1 MDAASADHIEATAT
15 AAVLAAMAQVE
26 HLIPELP
33 GNALEV
39 PVLLKKKVL
48 EVELPE
54 IEADEDDRDSRVE
67 NWRSRS
73 KKFVKATGFGLASRR
88 RAPSAAF
95 AKEAGPSRSG

>member
-39 PVLLKKKVL
+39 PVLLKKKCL
-48 EVELPE
+48 
-54 IEADEDDRDSRVE
+54 
-67 NWRSRS
+67 RSNCQ
-73 KKFVKATGFGLASRR
+73 K
-88 RAPSAAF
+88 
-95 AKEAGPSRSG
+95 